1 MVTKIIDE
9 ILFGMQNILFNLKK
23 KRSYYTHMVLLL
35 VVNSDA
41 HWTDILGSEFML
53 VLCGGGFLMTL
64 IRVSSADW
72 GQLYLME
79 ERGLSTYNAGGF
91 GVALESGGVF
101 GTTVIGAM
109 ADFAIKRVRYS
120 FLVISKIEE
129 FLLKT

>member
-1 MVTKIIDE
+1 MNKI
-9 ILFGMQNILFNLKK
+9 FNN
-23 KRSYYTHMVLLL
+23 VLAD
-35 VVNSDA
+35 SDA

-91 GVALESGGVF
+91 GTALECGGVF

-109 ADFAIKRVRYS
+109 ADFAIKKV
-120 FLVISKIEE
+120 
-129 FLLKT
+129 T